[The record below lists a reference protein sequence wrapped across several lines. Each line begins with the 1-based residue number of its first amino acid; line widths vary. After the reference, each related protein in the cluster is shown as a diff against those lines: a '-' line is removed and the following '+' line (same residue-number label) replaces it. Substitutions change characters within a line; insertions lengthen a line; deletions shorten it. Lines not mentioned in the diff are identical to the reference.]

1 MDIESARRLRKNE
14 RGVTLLIVAV
24 GMVSV
29 LAMAVLAMDVV
40 RLYVAKDQAQATA
53 DAAALAGAE
62 ALANSGTTSAP
73 STVPLSTVCNG
84 STGQADL
91 WAQAV
96 VAQSPVAGGL
106 AALTTSCPTATDTNP
121 RIQVTLT
128 RTGLPT
134 FFARMWGGGSSTV
147 SAAAIAEAYNPSLDL
162 NPGPPIQI
170 QGVKPWLIFNCNTCP
185 PPSGPAYFTST
196 YAVAHGGAFIGKRV
210 TLTLMS
216 SSTPPASSPPPNTA
230 QFFALDLP
238 APLSCPTNGAISCNQ
253 TGTGSPRSYYHDNIA
268 CSGSFMFGN
277 NQSIP
282 MPSAQ
287 VDTRR
292 VRTLNASTSA
302 GVKCLIHAGGSGP
315 DQGQDT
321 FTTGLPV
328 TITGGSNNPDLAL
341 QGVSIHRSDSVVTAP
356 VFNCP
361 TVGACNGTGAVQLQ
375 IVGFLQLG
383 IQDVTVT
390 VTGGGNIVNIDA
402 VILNAAGTDPA
413 STGTPVTGAGPSPVP
428 VRLIQ

>member
-1 MDIESARRLRKNE
+1 MDIESARILRKRE

-29 LAMAVLAMDVV
+29 LAMIVLALDVV
-40 RLYVAKDQAQATA
+40 ALYVAKDQAQATA
-53 DAAALAGAE
+53 DAAALAGAT

-84 STGQADL
+84 ATGQADL

-96 VAQSPVAGGL
+96 VAHSPIAGGL
-106 AALTTSCPTATDTNP
+106 ATLTTSCSALNNTNP

-128 RTGLPT
+128 RNGLPR
-134 FFARMWGGGSSTV
+134 FFSRTGGGLST

-170 QGVKPWLIFNCNTCP
+170 HGVKPWLIFNFNCSTCTG
-185 PPSGPAYFTST
+185 GPAYFTST
-196 YAVAHGGAFIGKRV
+196 YAVARGGCFIGQTV
-210 TLTLMS
+210 TLTLMP
-216 SSTPPASSPPPNTA
+216 SSTQPGTSLPLPPCSAPSTA
-230 QFFALDLP
+230 QFYALDLP
-238 APLSCPTNGAISCNQ
+238 APLSCPTNGAISCSQ
-253 TGTGSPRSYYHDNIA
+253 IGTGPSGIYYHDNIA
-268 CSGSFMFGN
+268 CRGSFEFGN

-287 VDTRR
+287 VDARSVGNLHAR
-292 VRTLNASTSA
+292 TSA
-302 GVKCLIHAGGSGP
+302 GVQCLIHAAGDGP

-321 FTTGLPV
+321 FTTGLPM
-328 TITGGSNNPDLAL
+328 TITGGFNNPDPAL
-341 QGVSIHRSDSVVTAP
+341 RGVTINRSDSIVTAP

-361 TVGACNGTGAVQLQ
+361 TVGTCDGTGATQLQ
-375 IVGFLQLG
+375 IVGFLQLA
-383 IQDVTVT
+383 IQEVN
-390 VTGGGNIVNIDA
+390 GGDIKA

-413 STGTPVTGAGPSPVP
+413 SAGTPITGAGPSPVP

>member
-14 RGVTLLIVAV
+14 RGITLLIVAV

-84 STGQADL
+84 ATGQADL

-162 NPGPPIQI
+162 LDLNPGPPIQI
-170 QGVKPWLIFNCNTCP
+170 QGVKPWLIFNCNTCT
-185 PPSGPAYFTST
+185 SGPVPAYFTST
-196 YAVAHGGAFIGKRV
+196 YAVANGGTFIGTRV

-216 SSTPPASSPPPNTA
+216 SSTSPAPSPPLNTA

-238 APLSCPTNGAISCNQ
+238 APLSCPTNGAISCSQ
-253 TGTGSPRSYYHDNIA
+253 IGTGPPGIYYHDNIA
-268 CSGSFMFGN
+268 CSGSFEFGN

-287 VDTRR
+287 VDTRLAT
-292 VRTLNASTSA
+292 TLNPRTRD
-302 GVKCLIHAGGSGP
+302 GVQCLIHAAGNGLG
-315 DQGQDT
+315 QGQDT

-361 TVGACNGTGAVQLQ
+361 TVGACDGTGTVQLQ

-383 IQDVTVT
+383 IQDVT
-390 VTGGGNIVNIDA
+390 GGGDIDA

>member
-1 MDIESARRLRKNE
+1 MDIESARRLRENE
-14 RGVTLLIVAV
+14 RGVTLLITAV
-24 GMVSV
+24 GMVAV

-40 RLYVAKDQAQATA
+40 SLYVAKDQAQATA

-134 FFARMWGGGSSTV
+134 FFARIWGGGSSTV
-147 SAAAIAEAYNPSLDL
+147 SAAAIAEAYNPSFDV

-170 QGVKPWLIFNCNTCP
+170 QGVKPWLIFNCNTCTG
-185 PPSGPAYFTST
+185 GPAFFTST
-196 YAVAHGGAFIGKRV
+196 YAVANGGAFIGQQFTF
-210 TLTLMS
+210 TLQAS
-216 SSTPPASSPPPNTA
+216 SSIPPWPGAPLVVSPPPNTA

-238 APLSCPTNGAISCNQ
+238 APLSCPTNGAISCSQ
-253 TGTGSPRSYYHDNIA
+253 IGTGPPGLNYHDNIA
-268 CSGSFMFGN
+268 CSGSFQFGN

-287 VDTRR
+287 VDTRSVGNLQSR
-292 VRTLNASTSA
+292 TSA
-302 GVKCLIHAGGSGP
+302 GVQCLIHAAANGLG
-315 DQGQDT
+315 QGQDI

-341 QGVSIHRSDSVVTAP
+341 RGVIIHRSDSVVTAP
-356 VFNCP
+356 Y
-361 TVGACNGTGAVQLQ
+361 
-375 IVGFLQLG
+375 
-383 IQDVTVT
+383 
-390 VTGGGNIVNIDA
+390 
-402 VILNAAGTDPA
+402 
-413 STGTPVTGAGPSPVP
+413 S
-428 VRLIQ
+428 

>member
-1 MDIESARRLRKNE
+1 
-14 RGVTLLIVAV
+14 
-24 GMVSV
+24 MVSV

-40 RLYVAKDQAQATA
+40 SLYVAKDQAQATA

-62 ALANSGTTSAP
+62 ALTNSGTTSAP
-73 STVPLSTVCNG
+73 SIVALSTVCNG

-106 AALTTSCPTATDTNP
+106 ATPTTTCPTATDTNP

-134 FFARMWGGGSSTV
+134 FFARIWGGGSSTV

-170 QGVKPWLIFNCNTCP
+170 QGVKPWLIFNCNTCTG
-185 PPSGPAYFTST
+185 GPAYFTST
-196 YAVAHGGAFIGKRV
+196 YAVANSGTFIGQPV
-210 TLTLMS
+210 TLNLMS
-216 SSTPPASSPPPNTA
+216 SSTSLGPASSPPPNTA

-238 APLSCPTNGAISCNQ
+238 APISCPTNGAISCGQ
-253 TGTGSPRSYYHDNIA
+253 IGTGPPGIYYHDNIA
-268 CSGSFMFGN
+268 CSGSFEFGN

-287 VDTRR
+287 VDTRSVGNLQSR
-292 VRTLNASTSA
+292 TSA
-302 GVKCLIHAGGSGP
+302 GVECLIHAAGNGP
-315 DQGQDT
+315 GQGQDT

-341 QGVSIHRSDSVVTAP
+341 RGVSIHRSDSVVTAP

-361 TVGACNGTGAVQLQ
+361 TVGPCDGTGAMQLQ
-375 IVGFLQLG
+375 IVGFLQLA
-383 IQDVTVT
+383 IQDVT
-390 VTGGGNIVNIDA
+390 GGGNIDA

-428 VRLIQ
+428 VRLIR